1 MRRVAVIAGREL
13 RSTFGTAFGYGLV
26 AGFLAFA
33 GLLLVL
39 ALRAGEARLDD
50 WFAWLFVT
58 VGVLAPLLAMRTL
71 ADEERA
77 GSLELLLTSPVRT
90 VEVVGGKLLGVV
102 SLFLLLVVGTLV
114 CPWLVATMGNPDTGP
129 IATGYIGL
137 VLVGVAFLSVGLAA
151 SAATANQLVAAA
163 GAAGLLLALWF
174 GAGIADG
181 LGDGAVP
188 TVLRYLSPSTHVTG
202 FLRGTLAAG
211 DIGYFVSLAVV
222 GVCAAVVI
230 VEARR

>member
-1 MRRVAVIAGREL
+1 M
-13 RSTFGTAFGYGLV
+13 
-26 AGFLAFA
+26 A

-39 ALRAGEARLDD
+39 ALRAGQARLDD
-50 WFAWLFVT
+50 WFAWLFVA
-58 VGVLAPLLAMRTL
+58 VGVLAPMLAMRTL

-90 VEVVGGKLLGVV
+90 AEVVVAKLLGVV

-114 CPWLVATMGNPDTGP
+114 GPWLVASMGNPDAGP
-129 IATGYIGL
+129 IVTGYIGL

-163 GAAGLLLALWF
+163 AAAGLLLALWF

-181 LGDGAVP
+181 LGDGVVP
-188 TVLRYLSPSTHVTG
+188 TVLRHLSPSTHVTG

-211 DIGYFVSLAVV
+211 DVAYFLSLTVVAVW
-222 GVCAAVVI
+222 AAVVI
-230 VEARR
+230 VDARR

>member
-1 MRRVAVIAGREL
+1 VIAGREL
-13 RSTFGTAFGYGLV
+13 RSAFGTAFGFGLV

-39 ALRAGEARLDD
+39 AQRAGAARLDD
-50 WFAWLFVT
+50 WFAWLFIAT
-58 VGVLAPLLAMRTL
+58 GVLAPLLAMRTL

-90 VEVVGGKLLGVV
+90 AEVVGGKLLGVV
-102 SLFLLLVVGTLV
+102 SLFVLLVIGTLV
-114 CPWLVATMGNPDTGP
+114 CPWLVARMGNPDAGP
-129 IATGYIGL
+129 IVTGYVGL

-163 GAAGLLLALWF
+163 ASAGLLLALWF

-181 LGDGAVP
+181 LGDGAVR

-211 DIGYFVSLAVV
+211 DVAYFVSLAVV
-222 GVCAAVVI
+222 GVYAAVAI

>member
-1 MRRVAVIAGREL
+1 MIAGREL
-13 RSTFGTAFGYGLV
+13 RSAFGTAFGFGLV

-39 ALRAGEARLDD
+39 ALRAGAARLDD
-50 WFAWLFVT
+50 WFAWLFIAT
-58 VGVLAPLLAMRTL
+58 GVLAPLLAMRTL

-90 VEVVGGKLLGVV
+90 AEVVGGKLLGVV
-102 SLFLLLVVGTLV
+102 SLFVLLVIGTLV
-114 CPWLVATMGNPDTGP
+114 CPWLVARMGNPDAGP
-129 IATGYIGL
+129 IVTGYVGL

-163 GAAGLLLALWF
+163 ASAGLLLALWF

-181 LGDGAVP
+181 LGDGTAP
-188 TVLRYLSPSTHVTG
+188 SVLRYLSPSTHVTG

-211 DIGYFVSLAVV
+211 DVAYFVSLAVV
-222 GVCAAVVI
+222 GVYAAVAI